1 MEQHVCGQTSPEVGI
16 KNCSGCLQIKH
27 YFDPSFLEQRV
38 QALTTPLV
46 VSFLAVK
53 LEIYEQKMMA
63 QVFHQSSGLQNVVIC
78 LTH

>member
-1 MEQHVCGQTSPEVGI
+1 MFVALMEQHVCGQTSPEVGI

-53 LEIYEQKMMA
+53 LEIYEQKMDHCN
-63 QVFHQSSGLQNVVIC
+63 VRGLSA
-78 LTH
+78 